1 MKTKTLAIYA
11 MCLIVGGGSSAIVAV
26 EHQSPIIELAKMQI
40 DGDISSRV
48 DLDAVANNFVQQ
60 QIVKDPSITQ
70 NPFSGAMT
78 AIAIPVIKQTMTS
91 LISEMESQDGTIR
104 MMKLEQ
110 LERGNRGTTA
120 WIVNSTNGV
129 RFGLDMSRKK
139 DGWKVV
145 GIRELNLEQH
155 NGQ

>member
-11 MCLIVGGGSSAIVAV
+11 ACLVVGGGSAAVVAV
-26 EHQSPIIELAKMQI
+26 EYQSPIIELARMRI

-60 QIVKDPSITQ
+60 QIAKDPSIEQ

-78 AIAIPVIKQTMTS
+78 AIAIPVVKQKMTS
-91 LISEMESQDGTIR
+91 TISEIESQDGAIR

-110 LERGNRGTTA
+110 LEKGNRGTTA
-120 WIVNSTNGV
+120 WIVNPTNGV

-145 GIRELNLEQH
+145 GIRELNLKPQ